1 MNKKK
6 LLTTGLAS
14 ALCLTIGGVTIACT
28 PNEGGDPPPPV
39 SHEIT
44 ATVGSASIEVGQ
56 NSSISLDVS
65 TLEGEE
71 FTYAMDQTG
80 IVYYNPAQGKLY
92 GLKAGTVNITFMV
105 KGQPSI
111 SKTITITVTPLSTQ
125 YDVVI
130 GDSDAI

>member
-1 MNKKK
+1 M
-6 LLTTGLAS
+6 
-14 ALCLTIGGVTIACT
+14 
-28 PNEGGDPPPPV
+28 D
-39 SHEIT
+39 
-44 ATVGSASIEVGQ
+44 
-56 NSSISLDVS
+56 
-65 TLEGEE
+65 GEE

-130 GDSDAI
+130 GDSAPIKVKACIPHERKFDIYRLYLRLLG